1 MISGSSNLGTPQ
13 VNPQLPLFPY
23 DTAGLAA
30 RYADSRRRRKVK
42 YIYQGA
48 GVTSETAAMNL
59 YRAIYQPTDGG
70 TRIRGMTFA
79 APDAERAAR
88 IADDWE
94 LRGDRLLTVKPQSSR
109 AACKAKGGNSS
120 GGQARSARG

>member
-1 MISGSSNLGTPQ
+1 

-30 RYADSRRRRKVK
+30 RDADRRKVK

-48 GVTSETAAMNL
+48 GVTSEKAAMSL

-70 TRIRGMTFA
+70 KRIRGMTFT
-79 APDAERAAR
+79 APDAEHAAR
-88 IADDWE
+88 IAEDWE
-94 LRGDRLLTVKPQSSR
+94 LRDDRLLTVKRAERRRLHGSR
-109 AACKAKGGNSS
+109 AAS
-120 GGQARSARG
+120 